1 MKTEKDVEH
10 FIQTVIFTFKPA
22 LLFLTEVDP
31 NVAERVAPPD
41 YTLVRG
47 TLSGETNIQ
56 VCLLI
61 KVTQKYEIIK
71 VNCDIPT
78 VAVKILGWTFLGVY
92 REWCHGKVNFD
103 PKDPPLTAHQASL
116 KHIQVL
122 IDTMILDKN
131 WTQLVM
137 EITRSQ

>member
-92 REWCHGKVNFD
+92 REWCHGG
-103 PKDPPLTAHQASL
+103 
-116 KHIQVL
+116 
-122 IDTMILDKN
+122 
-131 WTQLVM
+131 
-137 EITRSQ
+137 RSEGQF